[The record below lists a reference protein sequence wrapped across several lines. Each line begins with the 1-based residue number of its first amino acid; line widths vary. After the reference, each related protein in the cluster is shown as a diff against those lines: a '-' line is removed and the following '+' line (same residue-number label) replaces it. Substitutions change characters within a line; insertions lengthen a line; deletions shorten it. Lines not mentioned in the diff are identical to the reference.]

1 MLLVDTVEKSMIQD
15 VELKLHISQSRPH
28 REWLQEQVIFNFS
41 RSLCFI
47 YTVSQQGICNI
58 IVVY

>member
-1 MLLVDTVEKSMIQD
+1 MIQD

-28 REWLQEQVIFNFS
+28 REWLQEQVTPHVHFVLFTQLVNK
-41 RSLCFI
+41 
-47 YTVSQQGICNI
+47 VSICNI